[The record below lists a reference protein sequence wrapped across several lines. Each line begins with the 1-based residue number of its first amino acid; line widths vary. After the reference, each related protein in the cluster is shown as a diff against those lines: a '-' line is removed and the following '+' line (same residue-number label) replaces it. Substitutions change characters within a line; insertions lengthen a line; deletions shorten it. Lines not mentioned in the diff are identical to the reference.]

1 MNIKQALQNVGGLSD
16 PSKMPC
22 FGYSIPAKY
31 CNVGSRLVKV
41 IGSVCEKC
49 YALNNFYNMPVVK
62 NALELRYQI
71 VMLAL
76 ANLIARKTWI
86 DSMSYLL
93 NNRKHKLFRWHDAG
107 DIQSVDHFRM
117 IVEVVELTP
126 QIKHWLPTKESKMVK
141 DYFDKYGSIPN
152 NLCVRLS
159 GNMVDKGSPTKLA
172 NKLGIQTSS
181 VTTKG
186 NHSCVAYKQNG
197 ECRDCSLCWNT
208 SNADTSYPLH

>member
-1 MNIKQALQNVGGLSD
+1 MNIKQALENVGGLSN

-31 CNVGSRLVKV
+31 CNVGSRLAKV
-41 IGSVCEKC
+41 IGSVCFKC
-49 YALNNFYNMPVVK
+49 YALKGMYRFPNVA

-71 VMLAL
+71 IMLAL
-76 ANLIARKTWI
+76 SNLAARKTWI

-93 NNRKHKLFRWHDAG
+93 NNRKHNLFRWHDAG

-126 QIKHWLPTKESKMVK
+126 QIKHWLPTKETKMI
-141 DYFDKYGSIPN
+141 DEYFSKYGAIPN

-172 NKLGIQTSS
+172 NKLGVQTSS

-186 NHSCVAYKQNG
+186 DQTCVAYKQDG

-208 SNADTSYPLH
+208 SNMNTSYPLH